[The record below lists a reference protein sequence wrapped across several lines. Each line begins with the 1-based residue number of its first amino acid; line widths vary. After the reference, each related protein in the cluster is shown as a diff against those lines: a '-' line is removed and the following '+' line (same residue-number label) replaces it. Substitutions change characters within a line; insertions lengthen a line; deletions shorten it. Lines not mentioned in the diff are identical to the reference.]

1 MTFEAIIGQSFLT
14 THLKQGIDSGR
25 IPHAQLFVGKQ
36 GVGALPM
43 AIAYAD
49 YLMTHQ
55 DGGLNNMNPLT
66 HPNIHYV
73 YPVTTSDKVKSK
85 PISTNYLTEWRSF
98 IETNPY
104 GSIHDWYDV
113 VGVGNKQ
120 GAIGV
125 EEANDMVSKMSLK
138 AFNGGYKVMIVWMAE
153 KMSTGC
159 ANKLL
164 KLIEEPAD
172 KTVIILVTEDEEQ
185 LINTIRSRCQTVH
198 LNLLSEDAIKNTLIS
213 THNIEAG
220 LAQNIAHQSEGSY
233 RRALDLLGQKPVDL
247 QFETWFI
254 AWVRTA
260 FQAKTNKQ
268 SINHLMAWSDDI
280 SKAGREIQKQFLDYS
295 LRFFRQAL
303 LYNYGAKD
311 LVFMV
316 LNDKSFK
323 FENFAPF
330 IDASNITEISKA
342 IALANYHIERNANAK
357 IVLTDLSIKLTRL
370 LHLKKA

>member
-138 AFNGGYKVMIVWMAE
+138 AFNGGYKVMIVWMA
-153 KMSTGC
+153 C
-159 ANKLL
+159 ALGDINY
-164 KLIEEPAD
+164 IYPFGYC
-172 KTVIILVTEDEEQ
+172 IL
-185 LINTIRSRCQTVH
+185 NT
-198 LNLLSEDAIKNTLIS
+198 
-213 THNIEAG
+213 
-220 LAQNIAHQSEGSY
+220 
-233 RRALDLLGQKPVDL
+233 
-247 QFETWFI
+247 F
-254 AWVRTA
+254 
-260 FQAKTNKQ
+260 
-268 SINHLMAWSDDI
+268 
-280 SKAGREIQKQFLDYS
+280 
-295 LRFFRQAL
+295 
-303 LYNYGAKD
+303 
-311 LVFMV
+311 
-316 LNDKSFK
+316 
-323 FENFAPF
+323 
-330 IDASNITEISKA
+330 
-342 IALANYHIERNANAK
+342 
-357 IVLTDLSIKLTRL
+357 
-370 LHLKKA
+370 

>member
-213 THNIEAG
+213 THSIEAG

-268 SINHLMAWSDDI
+268 SINHLMAWSDEI

-330 IDASNITEISKA
+330 IDASNITEISKE
-342 IALANYHIERNANAK
+342 IELANYHIERNANAK

>member
-198 LNLLSEDAIKNTLIS
+198 LNLLSEDAIKKHPN
-213 THNIEAG
+213 
-220 LAQNIAHQSEGSY
+220 
-233 RRALDLLGQKPVDL
+233 
-247 QFETWFI
+247 F
-254 AWVRTA
+254 
-260 FQAKTNKQ
+260 
-268 SINHLMAWSDDI
+268 
-280 SKAGREIQKQFLDYS
+280 YS
-295 LRFFRQAL
+295 
-303 LYNYGAKD
+303 
-311 LVFMV
+311 
-316 LNDKSFK
+316 
-323 FENFAPF
+323 
-330 IDASNITEISKA
+330 
-342 IALANYHIERNANAK
+342 
-357 IVLTDLSIKLTRL
+357 
-370 LHLKKA
+370 